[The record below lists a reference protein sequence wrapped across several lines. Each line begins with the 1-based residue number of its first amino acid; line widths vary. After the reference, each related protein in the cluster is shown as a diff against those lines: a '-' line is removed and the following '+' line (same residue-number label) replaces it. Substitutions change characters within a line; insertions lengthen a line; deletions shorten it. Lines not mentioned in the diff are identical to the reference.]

1 MKLTSICVM
10 LTGALVALTIGISS
24 CEKGDTGPIGPQ
36 GEQGIQGEKGDQ
48 GDRGA
53 KGDKGDKGDS
63 GARGATGATGATG
76 PRGATGATG
85 PRGATG
91 NANVLSSTYRFNR
104 SAISQYAGSATLQI
118 PAAYVLEPEGFDG
131 AFMAYLTPINAPIFG
146 GFSSGNTMTLPFSW
160 YNNPTASMV
169 TAMVYKTPFNTYY
182 FGIIYQG
189 STSSSYP
196 FLSAGEFSLRLVWIP
211 KAMIA
216 QHPSLDLN
224 NLAEVT
230 KTFHIE

>member
-1 MKLTSICVM
+1 MKLKSICV
-10 LTGALVALTIGISS
+10 LLAGAFVVLAVGISS
-24 CEKGDTGPIGPQ
+24 CEKGDTGPVGPQ
-36 GEQGIQGEKGDQ
+36 GEQGIQGDK

-53 KGDKGDKGDS
+53 KGDKGDKGDT
-63 GARGATGATGATG
+63 GPRGATGATG

-104 SAISQYAGSATLQI
+104 TAISQYAGSATMQI

-169 TAMVYKTPFNTYY
+169 TAMVYKTSFNTYY
-182 FGIIYQG
+182 FGIVYQG

-211 KAMIA
+211 KAMVA
-216 QHPSLDLN
+216 QHPTVDLN

-230 KTFHIE
+230 KAFNID